1 MVHCA
6 PFTRLVWYT
15 YLKEGDMSSVMAKGT
30 GRRFTGVVCFS
41 IFSFCVKTL
50 SGFVVVPRAVEIAAP
65 LYIPTSALR
74 APA

>member
-1 MVHCA
+1 
-6 PFTRLVWYT
+6 
-15 YLKEGDMSSVMAKGT
+15 MSSVMAKGT